1 MQEIYLLD
9 GAWVLGYLAA
19 YVIFGGS
26 MILAVILLSL
36 AILIEAFILYFLKW
50 GSIFYSL
57 VSSFTVNSVSAT
69 VGVLLLLFLPS
80 IYISVILDRG
90 FLVLLL
96 FFVINLAITLLVE
109 TPILVLLNLD
119 KLKLGLEA
127 SLKMNIASYLVYLG
141 MFYLLLGVFSM
152 RIY

>member
-36 AILIEAFILYFLKW
+36 AILIEAFILYRFKW
-50 GSIFYSL
+50 GSILYSL

-69 VGVLLLLFLPS
+69 VGVLRLLFLPS
-80 IYISVILDRG
+80 IYISAILDRG

-141 MFYLLLGVFSM
+141 MFYLLLGAFSM